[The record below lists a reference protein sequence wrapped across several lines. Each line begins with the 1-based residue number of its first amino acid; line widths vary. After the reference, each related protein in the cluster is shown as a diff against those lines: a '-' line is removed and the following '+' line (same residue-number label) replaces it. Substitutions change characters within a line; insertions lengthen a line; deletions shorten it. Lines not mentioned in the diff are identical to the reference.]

1 MSSRS
6 WLLVAVMVVCACVAF
21 GCSIFVLS
29 GGTGARFVIAGLGLS
44 TGISIICF
52 ALLQGLQQ
60 SDLKSMRHNVRSDIA
75 SFDRRLRDD
84 RNRGDN
90 LSHELAELRE
100 MSNRNAGTISQ
111 GFAELKDSYAMLN
124 EQLRTT
130 VQTVTNFQSARSFVA
145 QRAYP
150 PQGFAAQGLA
160 ARAQVKE
167 PPAPTEAYQDY
178 PQALEDE
185 TVAVPPAKT
194 AVNKTAVNVTGFENS
209 MSYAQFQTDPE
220 PVARSP
226 IDQLVVSLE
235 PVIDLFTSKTAHY
248 RLHLAMA
255 KPEGGEV
262 AQDVLLHHADRTG
275 LRSDFDVYAAREAL
289 KLLGRLRQR
298 DPGLS
303 IFMAIGPSTLQSDV
317 SLNRILTDM
326 HENSEIAAGLVFE
339 LPHAMLAGLSDAG
352 LEGLAK
358 LARAGVHLSLANVAI
373 SGIDLAPLATL
384 NVRYLTL
391 GAAAAGGQEGP
402 SPALVAF
409 AQSARAARIQTVI
422 TGVVDRRIVQRLTKI
437 TRFASGP
444 VFAEPRRV
452 KTGVHYESQQGIG
465 AAA

>member
-29 GGTGARFVIAGLGLS
+29 GGTGANFVIAGLGFS

-60 SDLKSMRHNVRSDIA
+60 GDFKSVRHNVRSDIA

-145 QRAYP
+145 QRTYP
-150 PQGFAAQGLA
+150 QQGIAAQGLA

-167 PPAPTEAYQDY
+167 PPALTEAYQDY